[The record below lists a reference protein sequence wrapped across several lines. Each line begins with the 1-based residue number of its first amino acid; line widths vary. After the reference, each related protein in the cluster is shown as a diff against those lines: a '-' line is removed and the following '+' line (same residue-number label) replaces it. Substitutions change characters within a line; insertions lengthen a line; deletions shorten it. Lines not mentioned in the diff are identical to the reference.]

1 MKRLLAVMVVALGL
15 AALPAQA
22 ATVVVTDYS
31 GPSTYLTTNFGSG
44 GPFTA
49 TIGSDSFVTF
59 CIEENETFGYNATY
73 DYTLDANA
81 IGGGN
86 GNAGTYAGDVN
97 GGSSGDPVSKA
108 SMWLYTQIILGTLP
122 TGGLLPALGPSWGSY
137 AQEAFW
143 YLENERTSISAT
155 GMALANEAI
164 ANAGNWGT
172 LYNQGHRVYAMN
184 LTGVNNPTELH
195 QSMLYHE
202 KVQVPEPASMLLFG
216 LGLLGVATRIRR

>member
-22 ATVVVTDYS
+22 ATVVVNDYV
-31 GPSTYLTTNFGSG
+31 GGNFDARFGSG
-44 GPFTA
+44 GPFNA
-49 TIGSDSFVTF
+49 TIGGNDFVTF
-59 CIEENETFGYNATY
+59 CIEENETFSFGATY

-81 IGGGN
+81 IDGGN

-97 GGSSGDPVSKA
+97 GGSSGDPVSEA

-155 GMALANEAI
+155 AMALADEAI

-184 LTGVNNPTELH
+184 LTGVNKPTELH